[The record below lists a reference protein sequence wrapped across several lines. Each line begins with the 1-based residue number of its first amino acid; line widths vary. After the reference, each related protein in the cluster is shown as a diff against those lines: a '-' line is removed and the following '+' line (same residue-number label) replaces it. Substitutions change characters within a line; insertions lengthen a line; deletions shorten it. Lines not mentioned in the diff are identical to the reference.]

1 MKVLVTGSQGYLG
14 SVLTGVLAESG
25 HDCIGYDTGFFR
37 ESLLYPPPPTQTV
50 FRDAR
55 IITEENLQGVDV
67 VVHLAGIS
75 NDPMG
80 KLDAAKVYD
89 PTRVFSLD
97 IARMCKKLGVRFVFA
112 SSCSVYGI
120 GGNEKLTE
128 SSATNPQTLYS
139 LNKQQIEEDL
149 RTISDKNF
157 SPIALRFATVF
168 GSSPRVR
175 FDVVINML
183 TGMAVADGVIVL
195 NSDGEA
201 WRPNLHIMDVCE
213 SIKRAVELD
222 YLGGELLILNV
233 GSDENNLKIIDIA
246 RTIQRV
252 VPGCE
257 LKFLSENPDLDKEGL
272 IRDRKVK
279 QAGGDT
285 RTYQVSFEKIRKVF
299 PGFRCEWNVERGVK
313 EMVERFTAL
322 SLNHETFKR
331 KGFYRLQQLEY
342 LHGNGYLS
350 DDLFWLKKPPS
361 SLMASKPEGTHCE

>member
-1 MKVLVTGSQGYLG
+1 MTPTQRRTLLKDDMKVLVTGSQGYLG
-14 SVLTGVLAESG
+14 SVLTGVLADAG

-37 ESLLYPPPPTQTV
+37 DSLLYPPPATQTV

-55 IITEENLQGVDV
+55 SITEEDLRGVDA

-80 KLDAAKVYD
+80 KLDAAKVYN
-89 PTRVFSLD
+89 PTRAYSLK
-97 IARMCKKLGVRFVFA
+97 IAKMCKKLGVRFVFA

-128 SSATNPQTLYS
+128 SAVTNPQTLYS
-139 LNKQQIEEDL
+139 LNKRQIEEDL
-149 RTISDKNF
+149 QSISDKDF

-183 TGMAVADGVIVL
+183 AGMAVADGLIVL
-195 NSDGEA
+195 NSDGRA

-213 SIKRAVELD
+213 SIRRAIELD
-222 YLGGELLILNV
+222 YCGGELLVLNV
-233 GSDENNLKIIDIA
+233 GSDESNLQIIDIA
-246 RTIQRV
+246 RIIQRI
-252 VPGCE
+252 VPGCA
-257 LKFLSENPDLDKEGL
+257 LKFLSEDPNLDKEGL

-285 RTYQVSFEKIRKVF
+285 RTYQVSFEKIGRVF
-299 PGFRCEWNVERGVK
+299 PGFKCEWSVERGVK

-322 SLNHETFKR
+322 SLSHEIFKR
-331 KGFYRLQQLEY
+331 RGFYRLQQLEY
-342 LHGNGYLS
+342 LHENGYLS
-350 DDLFWLKKPPS
+350 DELLWL
-361 SLMASKPEGTHCE
+361 